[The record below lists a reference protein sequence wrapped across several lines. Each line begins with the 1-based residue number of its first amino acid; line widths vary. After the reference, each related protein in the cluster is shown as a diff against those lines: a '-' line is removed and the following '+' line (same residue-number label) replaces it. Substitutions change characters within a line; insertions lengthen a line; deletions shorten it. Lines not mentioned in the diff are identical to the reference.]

1 MAVRHVA
8 YAVVTGDDPIVV
20 LAEDEGVLTRAIA
33 LEVVARSPAAAL
45 GSRAGSIQTAL
56 LEGRWVDAVEAWM
69 SATGERIDAY
79 PSERVWDESSLDEDV
94 IGLELRMRRLF
105 SD

>member
-1 MAVRHVA
+1 MPVRHVA

-33 LEVVARSPAAAL
+33 LEVVARSSAAQL
-45 GSRAGSIQTAL
+45 GSRADSIRSAL
-56 LEGRWVDAVEAWM
+56 LEGRWVDAVQGWM

>member
-33 LEVVARSPAAAL
+33 LEVVARSSAAQL
-45 GSRAGSIQTAL
+45 GLRAEAIQTAL
-56 LEGRWVDAVEAWM
+56 LERRWVDAVEGWM
-69 SATGERIDAY
+69 SATGQRIDAY

-94 IGLELRMRRLF
+94 IELELRMRRLF